1 MHLGCEVGH
10 LDEVGTGL
18 GPEDAAVCPHGG
30 QEVAAKD
37 PENSVVVIMTS
48 QEFQAVPKLNFIC
61 HDFAM
66 ELLSVHPPLQKNQ
79 NIGNKQQPAVRT

>member
-1 MHLGCEVGH
+1 MHLGCVVGR

-18 GPEDAAVCPHGG
+18 ARGQAAVRPHGR

-37 PENSVVVIMTS
+37 PKNSVVVIVTS

-61 HDFAM
+61 HVFAM
-66 ELLSVHPPLQKNQ
+66 ELLFSPPTT
-79 NIGNKQQPAVRT
+79 A